1 MPSNVNE
8 LLQYLDDQRA
18 VLHAAVASVPEAHH
32 HVSPG
37 EGRWSVANVLEHL
50 ATVES
55 RIAVMLRPKI
65 AEARAK
71 GESSGGVSAEASAP
85 PIDLSRLLDRT
96 RRVHASAAS
105 QPSGALDSAAALAAL
120 EQSRAAMRE
129 TVRETEGAPLHAVS
143 MPHPVLGPLDLDG
156 WIRFIGA
163 HEARHAAQILEIG
176 ASLGARA

>member
-1 MPSNVNE
+1 MSSTVNE

-18 VLHAAVASVPEAHH
+18 VLRAAVASVPEAHH

-37 EGRWSVANVLEHL
+37 DGRWSIANVLEHL
-50 ATVES
+50 AIVET
-55 RIAVMLRPKI
+55 RIAAMLRPKI

-71 GESSGGVSAEASAP
+71 GDSSGNAPAASNP
-85 PIDLSRLLDRT
+85 STIDLSRLLDRT
-96 RRVHASAAS
+96 RRVQASTAS
-105 QPSGALDSAAALAAL
+105 QPSGVLDVPAALAAL
-120 EQSRAAMRE
+120 DQSREAMRE
-129 TVRETEGAPLHAVS
+129 TVRATEGAPLHVVS

-163 HEARHAAQILEIG
+163 HEARHAAQIREIG